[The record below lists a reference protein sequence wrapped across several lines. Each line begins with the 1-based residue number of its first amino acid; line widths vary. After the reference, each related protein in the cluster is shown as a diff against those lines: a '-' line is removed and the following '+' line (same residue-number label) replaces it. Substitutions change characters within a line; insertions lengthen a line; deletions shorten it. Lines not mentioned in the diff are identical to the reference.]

1 MKKGILVAVVS
12 ALLIA
17 PTAAMAKGGPGG
29 HGGKGGKGA
38 PKVMY
43 VLKGTLSNYAPYT
56 NSIYGSQDG
65 SITITVM
72 HANHHGKGLKGQ
84 VLTFPVGVNTKIS
97 LENGTARWY
106 VLAAWD
112 QEETAR
118 ISTLEE
124 FTRLV
129 QKENDRLTQPA
140 SATIVP
146 QPSVLTASSGGK

>member
-29 HGGKGGKGA
+29 HGGKGA

-97 LENGTARWY
+97 LENGDVTGITNGDKGIVKIKAPKKIAPADLASTLQAMTARQI
-106 VLAAWD
+106 VD
-112 QEETAR
+112 QGT
-118 ISTLEE
+118 
-124 FTRLV
+124 
-129 QKENDRLTQPA
+129 
-140 SATIVP
+140 
-146 QPSVLTASSGGK
+146 SS